1 MRFAQIFNIFSK
13 HSASSSSSGAIANRA
28 TDKASVQ
35 DSLDQTWP
43 ETDRRINPDRRQ
55 QERRVFNCQPYID
68 TRKNH
73 GRRRSFGRR
82 ASDQASAL
90 PF

>member
-1 MRFAQIFNIFSK
+1 MILTQILNIFSR
-13 HSASSSSSGAIANRA
+13 HTQSSGVIANQA
-28 TDKASVQ
+28 AANTSVQ

-43 ETDRRINPDRRQ
+43 EIDRRKTSDRRQ
-55 QERRVFNCQPYID
+55 QERRMFNYQPYID

-82 ASDQASAL
+82 ASDQVSTL

>member
-1 MRFAQIFNIFSK
+1 MRITQIFNIFARYT
-13 HSASSSSSGAIANRA
+13 ASSNVIVNQAAN
-28 TDKASVQ
+28 ASVQ

-43 ETDRRINPDRRQ
+43 EIERRRNPDRRQ
-55 QERRVFNCQPYID
+55 QERRIFNYQPYID

-82 ASDQASAL
+82 ASDQTTAL